1 MTRLR
6 NSTLLLLGLD
16 FLAVFAVF
24 NAVFALRE
32 LILRY
37 QQHAGQLFADLG
49 RAFIHLPEIFTN
61 PSEPLTSALLVPFA
75 LMVVAIY
82 LIDGYRSRTDM
93 LSLEYTS
100 QHILAMVVAVTAT
113 LLLIFVLISVQFG
126 LQYSRSAVFLSFV
139 VLTPLTLTYR
149 RMVHHRAH
157 QVDGERSVVFVGDR
171 PSSFAFR
178 DEARRFGLVQPV
190 IYSSISDDSASPF
203 GQAGPGIQPFGEV
216 LAQIQRGE
224 VAVEAIV
231 LRESGREL
239 VPGVAEQ
246 LVKLYFSGVPTYT
259 LELFHQIY
267 WRKIPLYRLNQI
279 WLFQEGFPIARMPVY
294 ERLKRLSDVL
304 LASIGLVLASP
315 VLAVTAAV
323 VWLED
328 RGPVFF
334 RQSRVGRNGTL
345 FQIVKFRTMAVNSDQ
360 GDRYTRPGDP
370 RITKVGK
377 FLRTTRIDE
386 IPQLW
391 NVIRGEMS
399 MIGPRA
405 EWDKLV
411 TDYEREIPCY
421 FFRHLVKPGITGW
434 AQVNYPYGANI
445 EDTRR
450 KLEYDL
456 YYIRHFS
463 FRLDAAIVLKTI
475 HIMLFGKGR

>member
-49 RAFIHLPEIFTN
+49 RAFTHLPEIFTQ
-61 PSEPLTSALLVPFA
+61 PSEPLTGSLFVPFV
-75 LMVVAIY
+75 LVVVAIY

-100 QHILAMVVAVTAT
+100 QHIIALVVAAAAT
-113 LLLIFVLISVQFG
+113 LLLIFVLISAQFG
-126 LQYSRSAVFLSFV
+126 LQYSRGAVALSFV
-139 VLTPLTLTYR
+139 ILTPLSLTYR
-149 RMVHHRAH
+149 RFVHLRAH
-157 QVDGERSVVFVGDR
+157 AKDGERSVVFVGDR
-171 PSSFAFR
+171 PSAFAFR
-178 DEARRFGLVQPV
+178 EEARRIGLAQPI
-190 IYSSISDDSASPF
+190 IYTAVSDDSASPF
-203 GQAGPGIQPFGEV
+203 GHTGPGILPFSEV
-216 LAQIQRGE
+216 LGQIQRGE
-224 VAVEAIV
+224 IAVEAIV

-246 LVKLYFSGVPTYT
+246 LVKLYFGGVPTYT
-259 LELFHQIY
+259 LELFHEVY

-294 ERLKRLSDVL
+294 ERLKRLSD
-304 LASIGLVLASP
+304 IVLASFGLI
-315 VLAVTAAV
+315 LASPIIALTAVA

-334 RQSRVGRNGTL
+334 RQSRIGRNGTP
-345 FQIVKFRTMAVNSDQ
+345 FRIVKFRTMAVDSDQ

-370 RITKVGK
+370 RITRIGK
-377 FLRTTRIDE
+377 FLRTSRFDE

-391 NVIRGEMS
+391 NVLRGEMS

-411 TDYEREIPCY
+411 TGYEAEIPCY

-434 AQVNYPYGANI
+434 AQVNYPYGANL

-456 YYIRHFS
+456 YYIRHYS

>member
-1 MTRLR
+1 M
-6 NSTLLLLGLD
+6 
-16 FLAVFAVF
+16 
-24 NAVFALRE
+24 
-32 LILRY
+32 
-37 QQHAGQLFADLG
+37 
-49 RAFIHLPEIFTN
+49 
-61 PSEPLTSALLVPFA
+61 
-75 LMVVAIY
+75 
-82 LIDGYRSRTDM
+82 
-93 LSLEYTS
+93 
-100 QHILAMVVAVTAT
+100 
-113 LLLIFVLISVQFG
+113 
-126 LQYSRSAVFLSFV
+126 
-139 VLTPLTLTYR
+139 
-149 RMVHHRAH
+149 
-157 QVDGERSVVFVGDR
+157 
-171 PSSFAFR
+171 
-178 DEARRFGLVQPV
+178 
-190 IYSSISDDSASPF
+190 
-203 GQAGPGIQPFGEV
+203 
-216 LAQIQRGE
+216 
-224 VAVEAIV
+224 

-294 ERLKRLSDVL
+294 ERLKRLSDVI
-304 LASIGLVLASP
+304 LASLGLILASP

-328 RGPVFF
+328 RGPVLF
-334 RQSRVGRNGTL
+334 RQSRVGRNGTP

-421 FFRHLVKPGITGW
+421 FFRHLVKPGVTGW
-434 AQVNYPYGANI
+434 AQVNYPYGANL

-456 YYIRHFS
+456 FYIRHYS

>member
-1 MTRLR
+1 
-6 NSTLLLLGLD
+6 
-16 FLAVFAVF
+16 
-24 NAVFALRE
+24 
-32 LILRY
+32 
-37 QQHAGQLFADLG
+37 
-49 RAFIHLPEIFTN
+49 
-61 PSEPLTSALLVPFA
+61 
-75 LMVVAIY
+75 VARISG
-82 LIDGYRSRTDM
+82 DHRT
-93 LSLEYTS
+93 
-100 QHILAMVVAVTAT
+100 
-113 LLLIFVLISVQFG
+113 VQFG
-126 LQYSRSAVFLSFV
+126 LQYSRSAVLLSFA
-139 VLTPLTLTYR
+139 VLTPLTLSYR
-149 RMVHHRAH
+149 RIIYQRSH
-157 QVDGERSVVFVGDR
+157 QADAERSVVFIGDR
-171 PSSFAFR
+171 PSAFSFR
-178 DEARRFGLVQPV
+178 DEARRLGLAQPV
-190 IYSSISDDSASPF
+190 IYSSISDDSPSPF
-203 GQAGPGIQPFGEV
+203 GQTGPGIQPFSEV

-294 ERLKRLSDVL
+294 ERLKRLSDVI
-304 LASIGLVLASP
+304 LASLGLILASP

-328 RGPVFF
+328 RGPVLF
-334 RQSRVGRNGTL
+334 RQSRVGRNGTP

-421 FFRHLVKPGITGW
+421 FFRHLVKPGVTGW
-434 AQVNYPYGANI
+434 AQVNYPYGANL

-456 YYIRHFS
+456 FYIRHYS

>member
-24 NAVFALRE
+24 NGVFALRE
-32 LILRY
+32 LILQN

-49 RAFIHLPEIFTN
+49 RAFTDLPAIFTH
-61 PSEPLTSALLVPFA
+61 PSEPLTSALFVPFA
-75 LMVVAIY
+75 LMVVSIY

-93 LSLEYTS
+93 MSLDYTS
-100 QHILAMVVAVTAT
+100 QHILALVVAATAT
-113 LLLIFVLISVQFG
+113 LLLIFVLLSVQFG
-126 LQYSRSAVFLSFV
+126 LQYSRSAVLLSFA
-139 VLTPLTLTYR
+139 VLTPLTLSYR
-149 RMVHHRAH
+149 RIIYQRSH
-157 QVDGERSVVFVGDR
+157 QADAERSVVFIGDR
-171 PSSFAFR
+171 PSAFSFR
-178 DEARRFGLVQPV
+178 DEARRLGLAQPV
-190 IYSSISDDSASPF
+190 IYSSISDDSPSPL
-203 GQAGPGIQPFGEV
+203 GQTGPGIQPFSDV

-294 ERLKRLSDVL
+294 ERLKRLSDVI
-304 LASIGLVLASP
+304 LASLGLILASP

-328 RGPVFF
+328 RGPVLF
-334 RQSRVGRNGTL
+334 RQSRVGRNGTP

-421 FFRHLVKPGITGW
+421 FFRHLVKPGVTGW
-434 AQVNYPYGANI
+434 AQVNYPYGANL

-456 YYIRHFS
+456 FYIRHYS